1 MPGLA
6 ERIEQALGT
15 RPTTIRPLSGGC
27 VGDVSLVEL
36 PSGERVVAKTGDA
49 GSGLETEGMMLR
61 HLKDPGGLPVPD
73 VLHAEPTLLLMTFVE
88 TSGGIDASAQEDA
101 AHHLARLHGVTHAA
115 FGFEE
120 DTVIAQLPQ
129 PNGELASWRDF
140 FRGRRLLHMAAE
152 AHAAGR
158 LPTELRHRIDTLAG
172 RLDAWIVDDGTPP
185 GLVHGDMWG
194 GNVLTRGGKIAGF
207 IDPAI
212 YYADPEIELA
222 FSTMFGTFGDPFFR
236 RYDELAGLRPG
247 FFEERRDLYNLW
259 PLLVHVRLFGGGYV
273 GQVTHTLERYGC

>member
-6 ERIEQALGT
+6 ERIERALGE

-27 VGDVSLVEL
+27 VGDVSFAEL
-36 PSGERVVAKTGDA
+36 PSGERIVAKTGDA
-49 GSGLETEGMMLR
+49 GSGLEVEGMMLR
-61 HLKDPGGLPVPD
+61 HLRDPGGLPVPD

-101 AHHLARLHGVTHAA
+101 AHHLARLHGVTRPT
-115 FGFEE
+115 FGFDR

-129 PNGELASWRDF
+129 PNGEMASWCRF
-140 FRGRRLLHMAAE
+140 FRDRRLLHMAE
-152 AHAAGR
+152 DAHAAGR
-158 LPTELRHRIDTLAG
+158 LPTALRHRIDTLAG
-172 RLDAWIVDDGTPP
+172 RLGDWIADDGVP

-194 GNVLTRGGKIAGF
+194 GNVLTHGGKIAAF

-212 YYADPEIELA
+212 YYADTEIELA
-222 FSTMFGTFGDPFFR
+222 FSTMFATFSDPFFR

-273 GQVTHTLERYGC
+273 GQVERTLERYGC

>member
-6 ERIEQALGT
+6 ERIEPALGA

-27 VGDVSLVEL
+27 VGDVSLAEL
-36 PSGERVVAKTGDA
+36 PSGERIVAKAGDA
-49 GSGLETEGMMLR
+49 GSGLEVEGMMLR

-73 VLHAEPTLLLMTFVE
+73 VLYAGPSLLLMTFVE

-101 AHHLARLHGVTHAA
+101 AHHLARLHGVTRAA
-115 FGFEE
+115 FGFDE
-120 DTVIAQLPQ
+120 DTVIAQLRQ
-129 PNGELASWRDF
+129 PNGELASWRTF
-140 FRGRRLLHMAAE
+140 FRDRRLLYMAE
-152 AHAAGR
+152 DAHAAGR
-158 LPTELRHRIDTLAG
+158 LPTALRHRIDTLAA
-172 RLDAWIVDDGTPP
+172 RLDDWIADDGVP

-194 GNVLTRGGKIAGF
+194 GNVLTRGGKIAAF
-207 IDPAI
+207 VDPAI
-212 YYADPEIELA
+212 YYADTEIELA

-273 GQVTHTLERYGC
+273 ASVARTLERYGC